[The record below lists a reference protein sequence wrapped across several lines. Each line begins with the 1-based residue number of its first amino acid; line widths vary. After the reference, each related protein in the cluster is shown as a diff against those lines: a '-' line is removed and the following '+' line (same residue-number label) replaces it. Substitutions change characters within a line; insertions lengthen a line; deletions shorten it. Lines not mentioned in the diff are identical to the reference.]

1 MRAGGVGAVRK
12 RKVLSTSEI
21 QLRLDFGQPASPKRK
36 GKTRIATCEKCA
48 LPIELSLQSVREI
61 KACPH
66 CGDRTWLLNLK
77 TADACYL
84 YSIRSDTL
92 GGRLRDTQ

>member
-1 MRAGGVGAVRK
+1 MSK
-12 RKVLSTSEI
+12 I
-21 QLRLDFGQPASPKRK
+21 QLRLDFGQPTAQPKRK
-36 GKTRIATCEKCA
+36 DKAHTVTCERCA
-48 LPIELSLQSVREI
+48 LSINLSLQSVREI

-77 TADACYL
+77 TADACFL
-84 YSIRSDTL
+84 YSIQPDTL

>member
-1 MRAGGVGAVRK
+1 MSK
-12 RKVLSTSEI
+12 I
-21 QLRLDFGQPASPKRK
+21 QLRLDFDQPAASKPK
-36 GKTRIATCEKCA
+36 GKAHTVTCEKCA
-48 LPIELSLQSVREI
+48 LSIDLSLQSVREI
-61 KACPH
+61 KACNH

-84 YSIRSDTL
+84 YSIQPDTL